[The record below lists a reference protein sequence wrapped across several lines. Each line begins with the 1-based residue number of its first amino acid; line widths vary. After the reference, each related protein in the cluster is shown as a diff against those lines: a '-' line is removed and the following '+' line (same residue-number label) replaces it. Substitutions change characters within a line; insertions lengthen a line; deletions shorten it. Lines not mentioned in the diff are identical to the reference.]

1 MQTCREGREPSC
13 GPHPHSACNT
23 HARFIF
29 SFFSAS
35 CEYTTE
41 KRKPCMD
48 PTHMHTDKTHKS
60 LGHMQIENENHPWPH
75 LHVACRFLC
84 LTPSR
89 LEENQHVDPA
99 ECFPCTRITPRRSS
113 VATNSVALFVA
124 RFWPMSV

>member
-35 CEYTTE
+35 CEYATE

-60 LGHMQIENENHPWPH
+60 LGHMQIENENHPWATPACCMRDSFASRPH
-75 LHVACRFLC
+75 VRKKINMWTPLNVSPAHASPHVGPLW
-84 LTPSR
+84 LQTLWPS
-89 LEENQHVDPA
+89 LWLVFCQ
-99 ECFPCTRITPRRSS
+99 
-113 VATNSVALFVA
+113 
-124 RFWPMSV
+124 